1 MSGFNTRAIHA
12 GQEPDRVTGAVVP
25 PLYLTSTFR
34 QDVPGEPLGG
44 FEYSRCANPTRSAL
58 EANLVALEGGT
69 HAYSFASGMAA
80 EDAFMRATLKPGD
93 HVVLGND
100 AYGGTYRLIDNILS
114 PWGVTHSCIDFTDLT
129 HVAEVIAA
137 TKPRVVRIETPTN
150 PMMTIVDVEGVSAIA
165 HAHGAL
171 VVVDNTFATPA
182 LQRPFELGADAIV
195 HSTTKYLGGHSD
207 VVGGAVVLRDTALA
221 EKVAQIQN
229 WLGAISSPFDAY
241 LTLRGIKTLG
251 LRMERHSS
259 NAQALAEVLES
270 HPAVSRVLYPGLASH
285 PLHDVARRQM
295 SAFGGML
302 SLQLVGGASAA
313 RTLQTRTELFIL
325 APSLGGV
332 ESLIE
337 YPTAM
342 THQSVEGTVLEVPDN
357 LVRLSVGI
365 ENIEDL
371 LADITQAL
379 DSLGT
384 D

>member
-1 MSGFNTRAIHA
+1 MAGFNTRAIHA
-12 GQEPDRVTGAVVP
+12 GHEPDRVTGAVVP

-34 QDVPGEPLGG
+34 QDIPGEPLGG

-58 EANLVALEGGT
+58 EANLASLEGGT
-69 HAYSFASGMAA
+69 YAYSFASGMAA
-80 EDAFMRATLKPGD
+80 EDAFMRATLRPGD
-93 HVVLGND
+93 HVILGND
-100 AYGGTYRLIDNILS
+100 AYGGTYRLIDNILV
-114 PWGVTHSCIDFTDLT
+114 PWGVTHSCIDFTDLA
-129 HVAEVIAA
+129 HVAELIAT

-150 PMMTIVDVEGVSAIA
+150 PMMTIVDVAGVSAIA
-165 HAHGAL
+165 HQHGAL

-182 LQRPFELGADAIV
+182 LQRPFDLGADAIV

-207 VVGGAVVLRDTALA
+207 VVGGAVILLDAELA

-229 WLGAISSPFDAY
+229 WLGAVSSPFDAY

-259 NAQALAEVLES
+259 NALVIAEALNA
-270 HPAVSRVLYPGLASH
+270 HPAVTRVLYPGLKTH
-285 PLHDVARRQM
+285 PLHSVAARQM
-295 SAFGGML
+295 SSFGGMV
-302 SLQLVGGASAA
+302 SLQLAGGAPAA
-313 RTLQTRTELFIL
+313 RLLQTRTELFTL

-337 YPTAM
+337 YPSAM
-342 THQSVEGTVLEVPDN
+342 THQSVEGTVLEVPDD

-371 LADITQAL
+371 LADITGAL
-379 DSLGT
+379 DSLKR
-384 D
+384 

>member
-1 MSGFNTRAIHA
+1 MVGFNTRAIHA

-34 QDVPGEPLGG
+34 QAVPGEPLGG
-44 FEYSRCANPTRSAL
+44 FEYSRCANPTRSSL
-58 EANLVALEGGT
+58 EANLAALEGGT

-80 EDAFMRATLKPGD
+80 EDAFMRATLRPGD

-100 AYGGTYRLIDNILS
+100 AYGGTYRLIDNILM
-114 PWGVTHSCIDFTDLT
+114 PWGVTHSCIDFTDLA

-137 TKPRVVRIETPTN
+137 TTPRVVRIETPTN
-150 PMMTIVDVEGVSAIA
+150 PMMTIVDVAGVSTIA
-165 HAHGAL
+165 HQHGAL

-182 LQRPFELGADAIV
+182 LQHPFDLGADAIV

-207 VVGGAVVLRDTALA
+207 VVGGAVILNNAELA

-259 NAQALAEVLES
+259 NALALAEALES
-270 HPAVSRVLYPGLASH
+270 HSAVARVFYPGLASH

-302 SLQLVGGASAA
+302 SLLLVGGAQAA
-313 RTLQTRTELFIL
+313 RDVQTRTEIFTL

-337 YPTAM
+337 YPSAM
-342 THQSVEGTVLEVPDN
+342 THQSVEGTFLEVPDN

-365 ENIEDL
+365 ENVEDL
-371 LADITQAL
+371 LADITNAL
-379 DSLGT
+379 NSLRS
-384 D
+384 

>member
-1 MSGFNTRAIHA
+1 MTGFNTRAIHS
-12 GQEPDRVTGAVVP
+12 GQEPDRMTGAVVP

-34 QDVPGEPLGG
+34 QDIPGETLGG

-80 EDAFMRATLKPGD
+80 EDAFMRATLRPGD

-100 AYGGTYRLIDNILS
+100 AYAGSYRLMDNILV
-114 PWGVTHSCIDFTDLT
+114 PWGITHSCIDFTDLS
-129 HVAEVIAA
+129 HVAGVIAA

-150 PMMTIVDVEGVSAIA
+150 PMMTIVDVEGVSSIA
-165 HAHGAL
+165 HRHGAL

-207 VVGGAVVLRDTALA
+207 VVGGAVILRDAELA

-251 LRMERHSS
+251 LRMDRHSA
-259 NAQALAEVLES
+259 NAQALAETLES
-270 HPAVSRVLYPGLASH
+270 HVAVERVLYPGLASH
-285 PLHDVARRQM
+285 PLHEVARRQM
-295 SAFGGML
+295 SSFGGML
-302 SLQLVGGASAA
+302 SLQLAGGASSA
-313 RTLQTRTELFIL
+313 RALQTRTEIFTL

-337 YPTAM
+337 YPSAM
-342 THQSVEGTVLEVPDN
+342 THQSVGGTVLEVPDN

-371 LADITQAL
+371 LADISQAL
-379 DSLGT
+379 DSLRP
-384 D
+384 